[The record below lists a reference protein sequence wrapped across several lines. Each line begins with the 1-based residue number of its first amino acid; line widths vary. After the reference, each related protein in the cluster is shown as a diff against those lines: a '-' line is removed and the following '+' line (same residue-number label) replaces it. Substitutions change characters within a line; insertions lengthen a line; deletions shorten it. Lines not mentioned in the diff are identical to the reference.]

1 MGAIGYHGSPSDP
14 SHLPSMTSNPFARFR
29 RWALPRGFR
38 AKTPGQA
45 SAPRGDRNPRER
57 QTVLIH
63 IGKCGGESLKAA
75 LRDSGLAERML
86 MVHIEQP
93 AYRGDHEYIIV
104 ARNPLRRMIS
114 AFNWR
119 YKLVVLDGTQM
130 DRFPGELDVLRRYG
144 SIDALGEALYD
155 DDGRPEIPAL
165 ADARRIHHIRED
177 IGFYLTHLL
186 DRCDPGQIRAVLL
199 QERLDADIE
208 RVFGIRNAHRI
219 NENHATR
226 DDGRL
231 SPRARRNL
239 MRFLHRDYE
248 ALARLYAWG
257 KIERKAYLRA
267 IV

>member
-1 MGAIGYHGSPSDP
+1 
-14 SHLPSMTSNPFARFR
+14 MTSNPFVRFR
-29 RWALPRGFR
+29 RWALPRGFL

-45 SAPRGDRNPRER
+45 SAPRVDRNPGSDKPYSY
-57 QTVLIH
+57 TSAS
-63 IGKCGGESLKAA
+63 GGGESVKAA
-75 LRDSGLAERML
+75 LRDSGLAEEVL

-93 AYRGDHEYIIV
+93 MYRGDLEYIIV
-104 ARNPLRRMIS
+104 ARNPLQRVIS

-119 YKLVVLDGTQM
+119 YKLVVVDRTQM

-155 DDGRPEIPAL
+155 DDGRPEIAAL
-165 ADARRIHHIRED
+165 GDARRIHHIRED
-177 IGFYLTHLL
+177 ISFYLTHLL
-186 DRCDPGQIRAVLL
+186 DHCDPSQIRAVLM
-199 QERLDADIE
+199 QESLDADIE
-208 RVFGIRNAHRI
+208 RVFGIRSGHRI
-219 NENHATR
+219 NENRATGN
-226 DDGRL
+226 DGSL

-257 KIERKAYLRA
+257 KIAREVYLEA